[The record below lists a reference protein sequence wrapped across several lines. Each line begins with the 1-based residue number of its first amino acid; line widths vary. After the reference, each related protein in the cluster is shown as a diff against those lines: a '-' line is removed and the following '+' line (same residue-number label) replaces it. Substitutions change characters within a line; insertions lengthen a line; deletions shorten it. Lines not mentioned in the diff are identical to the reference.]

1 MRTWCDSWTKH
12 CGRQTYLD
20 AIPRKVIVV
29 RYTFGN
35 PAIMNSDIQYL
46 LSLQA
51 VRDRANKVFDI
62 AKRGALNHF
71 EFHPEK
77 LPTATDYIVNV
88 ISVCS

>member
-1 MRTWCDSWTKH
+1 
-12 CGRQTYLD
+12 
-20 AIPRKVIVV
+20 
-29 RYTFGN
+29 
-35 PAIMNSDIQYL
+35 MNSDIQYL

>member
-1 MRTWCDSWTKH
+1 M
-12 CGRQTYLD
+12 D
-20 AIPRKVIVV
+20 AITRKVIVV
-29 RYTFGN
+29 HHTFDN
-35 PAIMNSDIQYL
+35 PATMNSDIQYL

-51 VRDRANKVFDI
+51 VRDRSHKVFDA

-77 LPTATDYIVNV
+77 LPIATDYIVNV